1 MYICYTLEMLYD
13 MRYLFHSPTLIN
25 TITEYLWQFLSIC
38 CCVSSICTFIF
49 FSIWIFLLFCWYLLI
64 NSYRN
69 CRSAYYVARL
79 LIFYQFIV
87 CIFSVCALHLLPS
100 LLLFCCC
107 FLFFCLFFSSLLMAN
122 TPRFLRV
129 CRYVRH
135 KKAQS
140 HTHTHTYTYTR
151 VHTLIETGR
160 NYTLLI

>member
-1 MYICYTLEMLYD
+1 MTISINLLLCFLNLHFYI
-13 MRYLFHSPTLIN
+13 
-25 TITEYLWQFLSIC
+25 
-38 CCVSSICTFIF
+38 

-140 HTHTHTYTYTR
+140 HTLTHPHIHLHPCTHTYRDRAQLYVVNITR
-151 VHTLIETGR
+151 DAW
-160 NYTLLI
+160 